1 MMGPKSAVHRALSL
15 IEDLGPSLVIIIN
28 VPKYELFSHNDVIKF
43 PPTMKVTHLPH
54 LDVLGAPIG
63 DNLHCAGFFA
73 NKF

>member
-1 MMGPKSAVHRALSL
+1 M
-15 IEDLGPSLVIIIN
+15 
-28 VPKYELFSHNDVIKF
+28 F

-73 NKF
+73 NKRAMTKDGPRSSIKESARRTADLGPII